1 MPDLTVPI
9 TDEEMHALRTIT
21 PALTTPEKMAGDL
34 LGQSIQ
40 GGLDQMIDSLLE
52 SWVSLLSIRDLET
65 MEHTRRVTEFT
76 VLLAS
81 RMGFSDRDLVHIR
94 RGALLHDIGK
104 LGIPDKVLW
113 KNGKLNADETILIR
127 KHPDLA
133 VQVLEPLE
141 FLHPSMDI
149 PHYHHERFDGSG
161 YPAGLK
167 GEAIPL
173 AARVFAVVDVWDAL
187 STGRSYS
194 EHTWAFEEIIAHFRK
209 EAGHSFD
216 PRVVEKF
223 LALFRDTNPLTKEK
237 SMNTTNYNPT
247 SQRSRTI
254 LELLAEML
262 SVQATNDVEARMRL
276 DLKTRTFPSRAREVV
291 TYFLTNTTTEVFL
304 ERRGGGGSL
313 WYILWWFRTHARDE
327 YEKVGKIA
335 LRAALDSRWPLFKA
349 YENLVKIKELQPHLP
364 PAPEHT
370 SGQFESGGV
379 SFFTKNKLVL
389 GVNCL
394 PKDQWT
400 YSVQK
405 GAQVYL
411 WSTDKFVEIRVD
423 GRSGLGF
430 PELATEWVVMRRNRT
445 GLPTYCRLPRRA
457 TSDEM
462 DQLIDYIWEKADRR
476 KKFPSDK

>member
-21 PALTTPEKMAGDL
+21 PALTTPETMAGDL

-194 EHTWAFEEIIAHFRK
+194 EHTWTFEEIIAHFRK

-304 ERRGGGGSL
+304 ERRGGEEAFGIFFGGSGPTPATNMKK
-313 WYILWWFRTHARDE
+313 WARSPCARRWTAGGP
-327 YEKVGKIA
+327 YSKLTKI
-335 LRAALDSRWPLFKA
+335 W
-349 YENLVKIKELQPHLP
+349 
-364 PAPEHT
+364 
-370 SGQFESGGV
+370 
-379 SFFTKNKLVL
+379 
-389 GVNCL
+389 
-394 PKDQWT
+394 
-400 YSVQK
+400 
-405 GAQVYL
+405 
-411 WSTDKFVEIRVD
+411 
-423 GRSGLGF
+423 
-430 PELATEWVVMRRNRT
+430 
-445 GLPTYCRLPRRA
+445 
-457 TSDEM
+457 
-462 DQLIDYIWEKADRR
+462 
-476 KKFPSDK
+476 